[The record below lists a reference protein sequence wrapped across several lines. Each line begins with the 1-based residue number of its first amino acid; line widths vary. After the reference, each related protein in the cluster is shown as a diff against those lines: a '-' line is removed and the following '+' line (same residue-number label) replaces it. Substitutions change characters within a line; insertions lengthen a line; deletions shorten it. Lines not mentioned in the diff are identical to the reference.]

1 MSNKIPNLFIVGV
14 AKAGTTVL
22 ANYLSQH
29 PDIFM
34 SKVKEPDFFSN
45 REINEAKLYYKT
57 KPLNN
62 EGKYLSLFK
71 QVSHEK
77 WIGEASVSYFFYKA
91 CAERIKLYS
100 PESKI
105 ILIVRHPIDRAYSHY
120 LMDKRLGFV
129 KADFEDIVKKP
140 ASHEKHYDQYIQQG
154 FYSQKIEEY
163 QNQFGE
169 NLLILPWQGNLE
181 LSLKKIFHF
190 LNIAPIE
197 VTEVEA
203 NKSMLPKNDFL
214 QRIYSNGMIRKG
226 IGKVLPVQLI
236 QNIKSKAFVKQDVK
250 LSDEMHENLEK
261 IYHADIK
268 KTQELVGFT
277 LKSNFK

>member
-140 ASHEKHYDQYIQQG
+140 TSHEKHYDQYIQQG